1 MSEELLQKSLNKG
14 GLILGPFEYYNLGST
29 TLNDLKKYKIIP
41 SKNYDSYGLRK
52 PDGLLVDRRNKKKLS
67 VILAIEWKKG
77 EKFINEKDKIDAIEQ
92 CNDIA
97 QEIGAK
103 IGLATDGQDFIWFN
117 PNHKNKNKEYKDRTT
132 GKIRNYSLIVNK
144 NDIPLKD
151 DFLVDQKNDE
161 EDFDNLKTK
170 TQETIKLIQK
180 ILGFIDNQH
189 SKLEKGQMINPTI
202 LAGQIWQ
209 DVWSVSGATP
219 EKCLYTFVELFIF
232 KYLSDL
238 GILQEDDKGN
248 KVNFDYI
255 FSLNPDKAFRNYSD
269 NVRPYLK
276 VMFPASE
283 DDQTTIINGTVLN
296 PDVDEHRL
304 VFHKIL
310 SKFLKFGPLKN
321 IDPSFKSQV
330 FEAFMKR
337 SISQKKWGQFFTPRN
352 IVGAI
357 INISDIDKLPV
368 GSKICDPACGVGGFV
383 LEPIKVKEE
392 KKEDGLNFYYKIEGK
407 EIKPKYQFF
416 GFDKGFER
424 EEQLTIVLAKANM
437 LIFVS
442 DLLKQN
448 PSLSK
453 EFSKLFNNTFKLFNK
468 SILGS
473 LSKIN
478 RNYYDLV
485 LTNPPYV
492 IPGSS
497 NYKEAIKNNAELNE
511 FYKINATGL
520 EGLFVEW
527 IIRSI
532 KPNAKAFI
540 IIPDGILN
548 RLSDA
553 KLRKFIQ
560 EECFID
566 GIISLPQDA
575 FYTTSKKTYILALT
589 KKNSKIDIQKN
600 SIFAYLVSSIG
611 ETLDINR
618 FSTPENNDLP
628 DMVNQ
633 FNQFKGSK
641 NSFTPQNSRCKT
653 LSFEKFNNAEH
664 WVIDRFWNDEELVA
678 LGVKEEVKNFSV
690 DDYISLIQQTEN
702 SIRKLKNDLLDLSS
716 ELEKSNKDEQIAYKT
731 IGGDNGLFKIEKGK
745 SEYTKSYINNN
756 KGEYPVYS
764 SKTTEDGVIGN
775 IDHYDYETECLTWT
789 TDGTY
794 VGTVYYRNGKFSMTT
809 HCGALIPKVDKV
821 HLPYFLYVLNRDLS
835 KYYAGEGSNRRIT
848 VNIIEDVSVPVPIK
862 KDGSFDIDKQIEIAQ
877 KYKKL
882 EDIKTTLKEEMQILS
897 EVKIS
902 FD

>member
-41 SKNYDSYGLRK
+41 NKNYDSYGLRK
-52 PDGLLVDRRNKKKLS
+52 PDGLLVDRRNEKKLN

-77 EKFINEKDKIDAIEQ
+77 EKFVNGKDKIDAIEQ

-97 QEIGAK
+97 QELGAK
-103 IGLATDGQDFIWFN
+103 IGLATDGQDFVWFN
-117 PNHKNKNKEYKDRTT
+117 PNNKNKDNEYKDRTT
-132 GKIRNYSLIVNK
+132 GKVRSYNLIVNENNTPLK
-144 NDIPLKD
+144 NDFI
-151 DFLVDQKNDE
+151 VDQKNDE
-161 EDFDNLKTK
+161 ENFDNLKVK

-180 ILGFIDNQH
+180 ILTFIDSQH
-189 SKLEKGQMINPTI
+189 SKMEKGQAINPTT

-209 DVWSVSGATP
+209 DVWSVAGATP

-255 FSLNPDKAFRNYSD
+255 FSLDPDKAFRNYTD

-296 PDVDEHRL
+296 PNVDEHRL
-304 VFHKIL
+304 VFYKIL
-310 SKFLKFGPLKN
+310 SKFKKFGPLKN

-352 IVGAI
+352 IVDAI
-357 INISDIDKLPV
+357 ISISDIDKLPV

-392 KKEDGLNFYYKIEGK
+392 REDGLNFYYKIEGK
-407 EIKPKYQFF
+407 EIKPRYEFF

-424 EEQLTIVLAKANM
+424 EEQLTIILAKANM

-453 EFSKLFNNTFKLFNK
+453 EFSTLFNNTFKLFHK

-478 RNYYDLV
+478 ENYYDLI

-497 NYKEAIKNNAELNE
+497 NYKEAIKNNAELSE

-520 EGLFVEW
+520 EGLFIEW
-527 IIRSI
+527 IVRSI

-553 KLRKFIQ
+553 KLRNFIQ

-589 KKNSKIDIQKN
+589 RKNSKTDIQKN
-600 SIFAYLVSSIG
+600 PIFAYLVSSIG

-641 NSFTPQNSRCKT
+641 NYFVPQNDRCKI
-653 LSFEKFNNAEH
+653 LPFEKFDNAEH
-664 WVIDRFWNDEELVA
+664 WVIDRFWSDDELIA
-678 LGVKEEVKNFSV
+678 LGVKEEIKNFSV
-690 DDYISLIQQTEN
+690 DDYVSLIQQTEI
-702 SIRKLKNDLLDLSS
+702 SIGKLKKDLLDLSS
-716 ELEKSNKDEQIAYKT
+716 ELEKSNKDEQITYKT
-731 IGGDNGLFKIEKGK
+731 IGGDEGLFKIEKGK

-809 HCGALIPKVDKV
+809 HCGALIPKVGNI
-821 HLPYFLYVLNRDLS
+821 HLPYFLYILNRDLS

-848 VNIIEDVSVPVPIK
+848 VNIIQDVSVPVPIK
-862 KDGSFDIDKQIEIAQ
+862 KDGGFDIDKQIEIAQ

-882 EDIKTTLKEEMQILS
+882 EDIKTKLKEEMQILS

>member
-1 MSEELLQKSLNKG
+1 MSEELLQKSLNNG
-14 GLILGPFEYYNLGST
+14 GLVLGPFEYYNLGST

-41 SKNYDSYGLRK
+41 AKNYDSYGLRK

-67 VILAIEWKKG
+67 VILAIEWKRG
-77 EKFINEKDKIDAIEQ
+77 EKFINEKDKIDAVEQ

-117 PNHKNKNKEYKDRTT
+117 PNNKNKDNEYKDRTT
-132 GKIRNYSLIVNK
+132 GKIRSYNLIVNENNTLLK
-144 NDIPLKD
+144 NDFI
-151 DFLVDQKNDE
+151 VDQKNDE
-161 EDFDNLKTK
+161 ENFDNLKVK

-180 ILGFIDNQH
+180 ILTFIDSQH
-189 SKLEKGQMINPTI
+189 SKMEKGQAINPTT

-209 DVWSVSGATP
+209 DVWSIAGATP

-255 FSLNPDKAFRNYSD
+255 FSLDPDKAFRNYTD

-296 PDVDEHRL
+296 PNVDEHRL
-304 VFHKIL
+304 VFYKIL
-310 SKFLKFGPLKN
+310 SKFKKFGPLKN
-321 IDPSFKSQV
+321 IDPGFKSQV

-352 IVGAI
+352 IVDAI
-357 INISDIDKLPV
+357 ISISDIDKLPV
-368 GSKICDPACGVGGFV
+368 GSKICDPACGVGGFI

-392 KKEDGLNFYYKIEGK
+392 REDGLNFYYKIEGK
-407 EIKPKYQFF
+407 EIKPRYEFF

-424 EEQLTIVLAKANM
+424 EEQLTIILAKANM

-453 EFSKLFNNTFKLFNK
+453 EFSTLFNSTFKLFHK

-478 RNYYDLV
+478 KNYYDLI

-497 NYKEAIKNNAELNE
+497 NYKEAIKNNPELSE

-520 EGLFVEW
+520 EGLFIEW
-527 IIRSI
+527 IVRSI

-553 KLRKFIQ
+553 KLRNFIQ

-589 KKNSKIDIQKN
+589 RKNFKTDIQKN
-600 SIFAYLVSSIG
+600 PILAYIVSSIG

-641 NSFTPQNSRCKT
+641 NSFVPQNKRCKT
-653 LSFEKFNNAEH
+653 LPFEKFNNAEH
-664 WVIDRFWNDEELVA
+664 WVIDRFWSNEELIA
-678 LGVKEEVKNFSV
+678 LGVKEEIKNFSV
-690 DDYISLIQQTEN
+690 DDYVSLIQQTEI
-702 SIRKLKNDLLDLSS
+702 SIGKLKNDLLDLSY
-716 ELEKSNKDEQIAYKT
+716 ELEKSNKDEQTIQRN
-731 IGGDNGLFKIEKGK
+731 IGGNDGLFKIEKGK

-764 SKTTEDGVIGN
+764 SKTTEDGIIGN

-809 HCGALIPKVDKV
+809 HCGALIPKVDNI
-821 HLPYFLYVLNRDLS
+821 HLPYFLYILNRDLS

-848 VNIIEDVSVPVPIK
+848 VNIIQDVSVPIPIK
-862 KDGSFDIDKQIEIAQ
+862 KDGSFDINKQIEIAE

-882 EDIKTTLKEEMQILS
+882 EDIKTKLKEEMQILS

>member
-41 SKNYDSYGLRK
+41 AKNYDSYGLRK
-52 PDGLLVDRRNKKKLS
+52 PDGLLVDRRNKKKLN

-77 EKFINEKDKIDAIEQ
+77 EKFVNGKDKIDAIEQ

-117 PNHKNKNKEYKDRTT
+117 PSNKNKDNEYKDRTT
-132 GKIRNYSLIVNK
+132 GKVRSYNLIVNENNTPLK
-144 NDIPLKD
+144 NDFI
-151 DFLVDQKNDE
+151 VDQKNDE
-161 EDFDNLKTK
+161 ENFDNLKVK

-180 ILGFIDNQH
+180 ILTFIDSQH
-189 SKLEKGQMINPTI
+189 SKMEKGQAINPTT
-202 LAGQIWQ
+202 LASQIWQ
-209 DVWSVSGATP
+209 DVWSVAGATP

-255 FSLNPDKAFRNYSD
+255 FSLDPDKAFRNYTD

-296 PDVDEHRL
+296 PNVDEHRL
-304 VFHKIL
+304 VFYKIL
-310 SKFLKFGPLKN
+310 SKFKKFGPLKN

-352 IVGAI
+352 IVDAI
-357 INISDIDKLPV
+357 ISISDIDKLPV
-368 GSKICDPACGVGGFV
+368 GSKICDPACGVGGFI

-392 KKEDGLNFYYKIEGK
+392 REDGLNFYYKIEGK
-407 EIKPKYQFF
+407 EIKPRYEFF

-424 EEQLTIVLAKANM
+424 EEQLTIILAKANM

-453 EFSKLFNNTFKLFNK
+453 EFSTLFNNTFKLFHK

-478 RNYYDLV
+478 KNYYDLI

-497 NYKEAIKNNAELNE
+497 NYKEAIKNNSELSE

-520 EGLFVEW
+520 EGLFIEW
-527 IIRSI
+527 IVRSI

-553 KLRKFIQ
+553 KLRNFIQ

-589 KKNSKIDIQKN
+589 RKNSKTDVQKN
-600 SIFAYLVSSIG
+600 PIFAYLVSSIG

-641 NSFTPQNSRCKT
+641 NSFVPQNDRCKT
-653 LSFEKFNNAEH
+653 LPFEKFNNAEH
-664 WVIDRFWNDEELVA
+664 WVIDRFWSDEELIA
-678 LGVKEEVKNFSV
+678 LGVKEEIKNFSV
-690 DDYISLIQQTEN
+690 DDYVSLIQQTEI
-702 SIRKLKNDLLDLSS
+702 SIGKLKNDLLDLSS
-716 ELEKSNKDEQIAYKT
+716 ELEKNNKDEQITYKT
-731 IGGDNGLFKIEKGK
+731 IGGGDDGLFKIEKGK

-794 VGTVYYRNGKFSMTT
+794 VGTVYCRNGKFSMTT
-809 HCGALIPKVDKV
+809 HCGALIPKVDNI
-821 HLPYFLYVLNRDLS
+821 HLPYFLYILNRDLS

-848 VNIIEDVSVPVPIK
+848 VNIIQDVSVPVPIK
-862 KDGSFDIDKQIEIAQ
+862 KDGSFDIAKQIEIAQ

-882 EDIKTTLKEEMQILS
+882 EDIKTKLKEEMQILS
-897 EVKIS
+897 EAKIS

>member
-29 TLNDLKKYKIIP
+29 TLNDLKKNKIIP
-41 SKNYDSYGLRK
+41 NKNYDSYGLRK
-52 PDGLLVDRRNKKKLS
+52 PDGLLVDRRNKKKLN

-77 EKFINEKDKIDAIEQ
+77 EKFVNGKDKIDAIEQ

-97 QEIGAK
+97 QELGAK

-117 PNHKNKNKEYKDRTT
+117 PNNKNKDNEYKDRTT
-132 GKIRNYSLIVNK
+132 GKVRSYNLIVNENNTPLK
-144 NDIPLKD
+144 NDFI
-151 DFLVDQKNDE
+151 VDQKNNE
-161 EDFDNLKTK
+161 TNFDNLKTK

-180 ILGFIDNQH
+180 ILTFIDSQH
-189 SKLEKGQMINPTI
+189 SKMEKGQAINPTT

-209 DVWSVSGATP
+209 DVWSVAGATP

-238 GILQEDDKGN
+238 DILQEDDKGN

-255 FSLNPDKAFRNYSD
+255 FSLDPDKAFRNYTD

-296 PDVDEHRL
+296 PNVDEHRL
-304 VFHKIL
+304 VFYKIL
-310 SKFLKFGPLKN
+310 SKFKKFGPLKN

-352 IVGAI
+352 IVDAI
-357 INISDIDKLPV
+357 ISISDIDKLPV

-392 KKEDGLNFYYKIEGK
+392 REDGLNFYYKIEGK
-407 EIKPKYQFF
+407 EIKPRYEFF

-424 EEQLTIVLAKANM
+424 EEQLTIILAKANM

-453 EFSKLFNNTFKLFNK
+453 EFSTLFNNTFKLFHK

-478 RNYYDLV
+478 RNYYDLI

-497 NYKEAIKNNAELNE
+497 NYKEAIKNNSELSE

-520 EGLFVEW
+520 EGLFIEW
-527 IIRSI
+527 IVRSI

-553 KLRKFIQ
+553 KLRNFIQ

-566 GIISLPQDA
+566 GIMSLPQDA
-575 FYTTSKKTYILALT
+575 FYTTSKKTYILALAR
-589 KKNSKIDIQKN
+589 KNSKTDIQKTP
-600 SIFAYLVSSIG
+600 IFAYLVSSIG

-641 NSFTPQNSRCKT
+641 NSFIPQNYRCKT
-653 LSFEKFNNAEH
+653 LPFEKFNNAEH
-664 WVIDRFWNDEELVA
+664 WVIDKFWNDEELIA
-678 LGVKEEVKNFSV
+678 LGVKEEIKNFSV
-690 DDYISLIQQTEN
+690 DDYVSLIQQTEI
-702 SIRKLKNDLLDLSS
+702 SIGKLKNDLLDLSS
-716 ELEKSNKDEQIAYKT
+716 ELEKNNKDEKIIQKT
-731 IGGDNGLFKIEKGK
+731 IGGDEGLFKIEKGK
-745 SEYTKSYINNN
+745 SEYTKSYINNS

-809 HCGALIPKVDKV
+809 HCGALIPKVDNI
-821 HLPYFLYVLNRDLS
+821 HLPYFLYILNRDLS

-848 VNIIEDVSVPVPIK
+848 VNIIQDVSVPVPIK
-862 KDGSFDIDKQIEIAQ
+862 KDGNFDIGKQIEIAQ

-882 EDIKTTLKEEMQILS
+882 EDIKTKLKDEMQILS

-902 FD
+902 F

>member
-1 MSEELLQKSLNKG
+1 MSEELLQKSLNRG

-117 PNHKNKNKEYKDRTT
+117 PNHKNKDKEYKDRTT
-132 GKIRNYSLIVNK
+132 GKIRSYSLIVNK

-180 ILGFIDNQH
+180 VLGFIDNQH

-310 SKFLKFGPLKN
+310 SKFKKFGPLKN

-352 IVGAI
+352 IVDAI
-357 INISDIDKLPV
+357 ISISDIDKLPV

-809 HCGALIPKVDKV
+809 HCGALIPKIDKV

>member
-1 MSEELLQKSLNKG
+1 MSEELLQKSLNNG

-41 SKNYDSYGLRK
+41 AKNYDFYELRK
-52 PDGLLVDRRNKKKLS
+52 PDGLLVDRRNKNKLS
-67 VILAIEWKKG
+67 VILAIEWKRG

-117 PNHKNKNKEYKDRTT
+117 PNNKNKDNEYKDRTT
-132 GKIRNYSLIVNK
+132 GKIRSYNLIVNENNTPLK
-144 NDIPLKD
+144 NDFI
-151 DFLVDQKNDE
+151 VDQKNDE
-161 EDFDNLKTK
+161 ENPDNLKVK

-180 ILGFIDNQH
+180 ILTFIDSQH
-189 SKLEKGQMINPTI
+189 SKMEKGQVINPTM

-209 DVWSVSGATP
+209 DVWSVAGATP

-238 GILQEDDKGN
+238 DILQEDDKGN

-255 FSLNPDKAFRNYSD
+255 FSLDPDKAFRNYTD

-296 PDVDEHRL
+296 PNVDEHRL
-304 VFHKIL
+304 VFYKIL
-310 SKFLKFGPLKN
+310 SKFKKFGPLKN
-321 IDPSFKSQV
+321 IDPNFKSQV

-352 IVGAI
+352 IVDAI
-357 INISDIDKLPV
+357 ISISDIDKLPI

-392 KKEDGLNFYYKIEGK
+392 REDGLNFYYKIEGK
-407 EIKPKYQFF
+407 EIKPRYHFF

-424 EEQLTIVLAKANM
+424 EEQLTIILAKANM

-448 PSLSK
+448 PSMSK
-453 EFSKLFNNTFKLFNK
+453 QFSDLFNSTFKLFHK

-473 LSKIN
+473 LSKIDK
-478 RNYYDLV
+478 NYYDLI

-497 NYKEAIKNNAELNE
+497 NYKEAIKNNSELSE

-520 EGLFVEW
+520 EGLFIEW
-527 IIRSI
+527 IVRSI

-553 KLRKFIQ
+553 KLRSFIQ

-589 KKNSKIDIQKN
+589 RKNSKIYIQKDP
-600 SIFAYLVSSIG
+600 IFAYLVSSIG

-641 NSFTPQNSRCKT
+641 NSFVPKNDRCKI
-653 LSFEKFNNAEH
+653 LPFEKFNNAEH
-664 WVIDRFWNDEELVA
+664 WVIDRFWSDEELIV
-678 LGVKEEVKNFSV
+678 LGVKEEIKNFSV
-690 DDYISLIQQTEN
+690 DDYVSLIQQTEI
-702 SIRKLKNDLLDLSS
+702 SIGKLKKDLLDLSS
-716 ELEKSNKDEQIAYKT
+716 ELEKNNKDDQITYKT
-731 IGGDNGLFKIEKGK
+731 IGGDDGLFKIEKGK

-756 KGEYPVYS
+756 KGGYPVYS

-809 HCGALIPKVDKV
+809 HCGALIPKVDNI
-821 HLPYFLYVLNRDLS
+821 HLPYFLYILNRDLS

-848 VNIIEDVSVPVPIK
+848 VNIIQDVSVPVPIK
-862 KDGSFDIDKQIEIAQ
+862 KDGRSDVDKQIEIAQ

-882 EDIKTTLKEEMQILS
+882 EDIKTKLKEEMQILS

>member
-1 MSEELLQKSLNKG
+1 MSEELLQKSLNNG

-41 SKNYDSYGLRK
+41 TKNYDSYGLRK
-52 PDGLLVDRRNKKKLS
+52 PDGLLVDRRNKKKLN

-77 EKFINEKDKIDAIEQ
+77 EKFINGKDKIDAVEQ

-117 PNHKNKNKEYKDRTT
+117 PNNKNKDNEYKDRTT
-132 GKIRNYSLIVNK
+132 GKVRSYNLIVNENNTPLK
-144 NDIPLKD
+144 NDFI
-151 DFLVDQKNDE
+151 VDQKNDE
-161 EDFDNLKTK
+161 EDFDNLKVK

-180 ILGFIDNQH
+180 ILTFIDSQH
-189 SKLEKGQMINPTI
+189 SKMEKGQAINPTT
-202 LAGQIWQ
+202 LASQIWQ
-209 DVWSVSGATP
+209 DVWSVAGATP

-238 GILQEDDKGN
+238 DILQEDDKGN

-255 FSLNPDKAFRNYSD
+255 FSLDPDKAFRNYTD

-276 VMFPASE
+276 VMFPESK

-296 PDVDEHRL
+296 PNVDEHRL
-304 VFHKIL
+304 VFYKIL
-310 SKFLKFGPLKN
+310 SKFKKFGPLKN

-352 IVGAI
+352 IVDAI
-357 INISDIDKLPV
+357 ISISDIDKLPV
-368 GSKICDPACGVGGFV
+368 GSKICDPACGVGGFI

-392 KKEDGLNFYYKIEGK
+392 REDGLNFYYKIEGK
-407 EIKPKYQFF
+407 EIKPRYEFF

-424 EEQLTIVLAKANM
+424 EEQLTIILAKANM

-453 EFSKLFNNTFKLFNK
+453 EFSTLFNNTFKLFHK

-478 RNYYDLV
+478 KNYYDLI

-497 NYKEAIKNNAELNE
+497 NYKEAIKNNSELSE

-527 IIRSI
+527 IVRSI

-553 KLRKFIQ
+553 KLRNFIQ

-589 KKNSKIDIQKN
+589 RKNSKIDVQKN
-600 SIFAYLVSSIG
+600 PIFAYLVSSIG

-641 NSFTPQNSRCKT
+641 NSFVPQNDRCKT

-664 WVIDRFWNDEELVA
+664 WVIDRFWSDEELIA
-678 LGVKEEVKNFSV
+678 LGVKEEIKNFSV
-690 DDYISLIQQTEN
+690 DDYVSLIQQTEI
-702 SIRKLKNDLLDLSS
+702 SIGKLKNDLLDLSS
-716 ELEKSNKDEQIAYKT
+716 ELEKSNKDEQITHIT
-731 IGGDNGLFKIEKGK
+731 IGGDDGLFKIEKGK

-809 HCGALIPKVDKV
+809 HCGALIPKADNI
-821 HLPYFLYVLNRDLS
+821 HLPYFLYILNRDLS

-848 VNIIEDVSVPVPIK
+848 VNIIQDVSVPVPIK

-882 EDIKTTLKEEMQILS
+882 EDIKTKLKEEMQILS

>member
-1 MSEELLQKSLNKG
+1 MSEELLQKSLNNG

-41 SKNYDSYGLRK
+41 TKNYDSYGLRK
-52 PDGLLVDRRNKKKLS
+52 PDGLLVDRRNKKKLN

-77 EKFINEKDKIDAIEQ
+77 EKFINGKDKIDAVEQ

-117 PNHKNKNKEYKDRTT
+117 PNNKNKDNEYKDRTT
-132 GKIRNYSLIVNK
+132 GKVRSYNLIVNENNTPLK
-144 NDIPLKD
+144 NDFI
-151 DFLVDQKNDE
+151 VDQKNDE
-161 EDFDNLKTK
+161 EDFDNLKVK

-180 ILGFIDNQH
+180 ILTFIDSQH
-189 SKLEKGQMINPTI
+189 SKMEKGQAINPTT
-202 LAGQIWQ
+202 LASQIWQ
-209 DVWSVSGATP
+209 DVWSVAGATP

-238 GILQEDDKGN
+238 DILQEDDKGN

-255 FSLNPDKAFRNYSD
+255 FSLDPDKAFRNYTD

-276 VMFPASE
+276 VMFPESK

-296 PDVDEHRL
+296 PNVDEHRL
-304 VFHKIL
+304 VFYKIL
-310 SKFLKFGPLKN
+310 SKFKKFGPLKN

-352 IVGAI
+352 IVDAI
-357 INISDIDKLPV
+357 ISISDIDKLPV
-368 GSKICDPACGVGGFV
+368 GSKICDPACGVGGFI

-392 KKEDGLNFYYKIEGK
+392 REDGLNFYYKIEGK
-407 EIKPKYQFF
+407 EIKPRYEFF

-424 EEQLTIVLAKANM
+424 EEQLTIILAKANM

-453 EFSKLFNNTFKLFNK
+453 EFSTLFNNTFKLFHK

-478 RNYYDLV
+478 KNYYDLI

-497 NYKEAIKNNAELNE
+497 NYKEAIKNNSELSE

-527 IIRSI
+527 IVRSI

-553 KLRKFIQ
+553 KLRNFIQ

-589 KKNSKIDIQKN
+589 RKNSKIDVQKN
-600 SIFAYLVSSIG
+600 PIFAYLVSSIG

-641 NSFTPQNSRCKT
+641 NSFVPQNDRCKT

-664 WVIDRFWNDEELVA
+664 WVIDRFWSDEELIA
-678 LGVKEEVKNFSV
+678 LGVKEEIKNFSV
-690 DDYISLIQQTEN
+690 DDYVSLIQQTEI
-702 SIRKLKNDLLDLSS
+702 SIGKLKNDLLDLSS
-716 ELEKSNKDEQIAYKT
+716 ELEKSNKDEQITHIT
-731 IGGDNGLFKIEKGK
+731 IGGDDGLFKIEKGK

-809 HCGALIPKVDKV
+809 HCGALIPKADNI
-821 HLPYFLYVLNRDLS
+821 HLPYFLYILNRDLS

-848 VNIIEDVSVPVPIK
+848 VNIIQDVSVPVPVK

-882 EDIKTTLKEEMQILS
+882 EDIKTKLKEEMKILS

>member
-117 PNHKNKNKEYKDRTT
+117 PNHKNKDKEYKDRTT
-132 GKIRNYSLIVNK
+132 GKIRSYSLVVNK
-144 NDIPLKD
+144 NDIPIKD
-151 DFLVDQKNDE
+151 DFGVDQKKDE

-310 SKFLKFGPLKN
+310 SKFKKFGPLKN

-352 IVGAI
+352 IVDAI
-357 INISDIDKLPV
+357 ISISDIDKLPV

-407 EIKPKYQFF
+407 EINPKYQFF

-520 EGLFVEW
+520 EGLFIEW

-575 FYTTSKKTYILALT
+575 FYTTSKKTYILAIT
-589 KKNSKIDIQKN
+589 KKNSKTDIQKN
-600 SIFAYLVSSIG
+600 LIFAYLVSSIG

-641 NSFTPQNSRCKT
+641 NSFTPQNNRCKT
-653 LSFEKFNNAEH
+653 LSFEKFDNAEH

-716 ELEKSNKDEQIAYKT
+716 DLEKSNKDEQIAYKT

-821 HLPYFLYVLNRDLS
+821 HLPYFLYILNRDLS

-882 EDIKTTLKEEMQILS
+882 EDIKTTLKEEMRILS

>member
-41 SKNYDSYGLRK
+41 AKNYDSYGLRK

-77 EKFINEKDKIDAIEQ
+77 EKFINEKDKIGAIEQ

-117 PNHKNKNKEYKDRTT
+117 PNNKNKDNEYKDRTT
-132 GKIRNYSLIVNK
+132 GKIRSYNLIVNENNTPLK
-144 NDIPLKD
+144 NDFI
-151 DFLVDQKNDE
+151 VDQKDDE
-161 EDFDNLKTK
+161 ETFDNLKVK

-180 ILGFIDNQH
+180 ILTFIDSQH
-189 SKLEKGQMINPTI
+189 SKMEKGQAINPTT

-209 DVWSVSGATP
+209 DVWSVAGATP

-255 FSLNPDKAFRNYSD
+255 FGLDPDKAFRNYTD

-296 PDVDEHRL
+296 PNVDEHRL
-304 VFHKIL
+304 VFYKIL
-310 SKFLKFGPLKN
+310 SKFKKFGPLKN

-352 IVGAI
+352 IVDAI
-357 INISDIDKLPV
+357 ISISDIDKLPV
-368 GSKICDPACGVGGFV
+368 GSKICDPACGVGGFI

-392 KKEDGLNFYYKIEGK
+392 REDGLNFYYKIEGK
-407 EIKPKYQFF
+407 EIKPRYEFF

-424 EEQLTIVLAKANM
+424 EEQLTIILAKANM

-453 EFSKLFNNTFKLFNK
+453 EFSTLFNNTFKLFHK

-478 RNYYDLV
+478 KNYYDLI

-497 NYKEAIKNNAELNE
+497 NYKEAIKNNAELSE

-520 EGLFVEW
+520 EGLFIEW
-527 IIRSI
+527 IVRSI

-553 KLRKFIQ
+553 KLRNFIQ

-589 KKNSKIDIQKN
+589 RKNSKTDIQKN
-600 SIFAYLVSSIG
+600 PIFAYLVSSIG

-641 NSFTPQNSRCKT
+641 NSFVPQNDRCKT
-653 LSFEKFNNAEH
+653 LPFEKFDNAEH
-664 WVIDRFWNDEELVA
+664 WVIDRFWSDDELIA
-678 LGVKEEVKNFSV
+678 LGVKEEIKNFSV
-690 DDYISLIQQTEN
+690 DDYVSLIQQTEI
-702 SIRKLKNDLLDLSS
+702 SIGKLKKDLLDLSF
-716 ELEKSNKDEQIAYKT
+716 ELEKSNKDEQITHKT
-731 IGGDNGLFKIEKGK
+731 IGGDDGLFKIEKGK

-809 HCGALIPKVDKV
+809 HCGALIPKVDNI
-821 HLPYFLYVLNRDLS
+821 HLPYFLYILNRDLS

-848 VNIIEDVSVPVPIK
+848 VNIIQDVSVPVPIK
-862 KDGSFDIDKQIEIAQ
+862 KDGSFDLDKQIEIAQ

-882 EDIKTTLKEEMQILS
+882 EDIKNKLKEEMQILS

>member
-1 MSEELLQKSLNKG
+1 M
-14 GLILGPFEYYNLGST
+14 
-29 TLNDLKKYKIIP
+29 
-41 SKNYDSYGLRK
+41 
-52 PDGLLVDRRNKKKLS
+52 DRRNKKKLN

-77 EKFINEKDKIDAIEQ
+77 EKFVNGKDKIDAIEQ

-97 QEIGAK
+97 QELGAK

-117 PNHKNKNKEYKDRTT
+117 PNNKNKDNEYKDRTT
-132 GKIRNYSLIVNK
+132 GKVRSYNLIVNK
-144 NDIPLKD
+144 NNTPLKN
-151 DFLVDQKNDE
+151 DFIVDQKNDE
-161 EDFDNLKTK
+161 ANFDNLKTK
-170 TQETIKLIQK
+170 TQETIKLIRK
-180 ILGFIDNQH
+180 ILTFIDSQH
-189 SKLEKGQMINPTI
+189 SKMEKGQAINPTT

-209 DVWSVSGATP
+209 DVWSVAGATP

-238 GILQEDDKGN
+238 DILQEDDKGN

-255 FSLNPDKAFRNYSD
+255 FSLDPDKAFRNYTD

-276 VMFPASE
+276 VMFPASK

-296 PDVDEHRL
+296 PNVNEHRL
-304 VFHKIL
+304 VFYKIL
-310 SKFLKFGPLKN
+310 SKFKKFGPLKN

-330 FEAFMKR
+330 FETFMKR

-352 IVGAI
+352 IVDAI
-357 INISDIDKLPV
+357 ISISDIDKLPI
-368 GSKICDPACGVGGFV
+368 GSKICDPACGVGGFI
-383 LEPIKVKEE
+383 LESIKVKEE
-392 KKEDGLNFYYKIEGK
+392 REDGLNFYYKIEGK
-407 EIKPKYQFF
+407 KIKPRYDFF

-424 EEQLTIVLAKANM
+424 EEQLTIILAKANM

-448 PSLSK
+448 PSMSK
-453 EFSKLFNNTFKLFNK
+453 QFSYLFSNTFKLFHK

-478 RNYYDLV
+478 KDYYDLI

-497 NYKEAIKNNAELNE
+497 NYKEAIKNNSELSE

-520 EGLFVEW
+520 EGLFIEW
-527 IIRSI
+527 IVRSI

-553 KLRKFIQ
+553 KLRNFIQ

-589 KKNSKIDIQKN
+589 RKNSKIDIQKN
-600 SIFAYLVSSIG
+600 PIFAYLVSSIG

-641 NSFTPQNSRCKT
+641 NSFIPQNSRCKT

-690 DDYISLIQQTEN
+690 DDYISLIQQTEI
-702 SIRKLKNDLLDLSS
+702 SIGKLKGDLLDLSS
-716 ELEKSNKDEQIAYKT
+716 ELEKSNKDKQIAYKT
-731 IGGDNGLFKIEKGK
+731 IGGDDGLFKIEKGK

-756 KGEYPVYS
+756 KGDYPVYS

-775 IDHYDYETECLTWT
+775 INHYDYETECLTWT

-794 VGTVYYRNGKFSMTT
+794 VGTVYYRNGKFGMTT
-809 HCGALIPKVDKV
+809 HCGALIPKVDNI
-821 HLPYFLYVLNRDLS
+821 HLSYFLYILNRDLS

-848 VNIIEDVSVPVPIK
+848 VNIIQNVSVPVPIK
-862 KDGSFDIDKQIEIAQ
+862 KNGNFDIDKQIEIAQ

-882 EDIKTTLKEEMQILS
+882 EDIKNKLKEEMQILS

>member
-117 PNHKNKNKEYKDRTT
+117 PNHKNKDKEYKDRTT
-132 GKIRNYSLIVNK
+132 GKIRSYSLIVNK

-161 EDFDNLKTK
+161 EDLDNLKTK
-170 TQETIKLIQK
+170 TQETIKLIHK
-180 ILGFIDNQH
+180 ILSFIDNQH

-310 SKFLKFGPLKN
+310 SKFKKFGPLKN

-352 IVGAI
+352 IVDAI
-357 INISDIDKLPV
+357 ISISDIDKLPV

-383 LEPIKVKEE
+383 LEPIRVKEE

-566 GIISLPQDA
+566 GMISLPQDA

-589 KKNSKIDIQKN
+589 KKNSKID
-600 SIFAYLVSSIG
+600 F
-611 ETLDINR
+611 
-618 FSTPENNDLP
+618 DL
-628 DMVNQ
+628 VNQ
-633 FNQFKGSK
+633 
-641 NSFTPQNSRCKT
+641 
-653 LSFEKFNNAEH
+653 
-664 WVIDRFWNDEELVA
+664 
-678 LGVKEEVKNFSV
+678 
-690 DDYISLIQQTEN
+690 
-702 SIRKLKNDLLDLSS
+702 
-716 ELEKSNKDEQIAYKT
+716 
-731 IGGDNGLFKIEKGK
+731 
-745 SEYTKSYINNN
+745 
-756 KGEYPVYS
+756 
-764 SKTTEDGVIGN
+764 
-775 IDHYDYETECLTWT
+775 
-789 TDGTY
+789 
-794 VGTVYYRNGKFSMTT
+794 
-809 HCGALIPKVDKV
+809 
-821 HLPYFLYVLNRDLS
+821 
-835 KYYAGEGSNRRIT
+835 
-848 VNIIEDVSVPVPIK
+848 
-862 KDGSFDIDKQIEIAQ
+862 
-877 KYKKL
+877 
-882 EDIKTTLKEEMQILS
+882 IKTQKEAAVYQI
-897 EVKIS
+897 
-902 FD
+902 

>member
-1 MSEELLQKSLNKG
+1 
-14 GLILGPFEYYNLGST
+14 
-29 TLNDLKKYKIIP
+29 
-41 SKNYDSYGLRK
+41 
-52 PDGLLVDRRNKKKLS
+52 
-67 VILAIEWKKG
+67 
-77 EKFINEKDKIDAIEQ
+77 
-92 CNDIA
+92 
-97 QEIGAK
+97 
-103 IGLATDGQDFIWFN
+103 
-117 PNHKNKNKEYKDRTT
+117 
-132 GKIRNYSLIVNK
+132 
-144 NDIPLKD
+144 
-151 DFLVDQKNDE
+151 
-161 EDFDNLKTK
+161 
-170 TQETIKLIQK
+170 
-180 ILGFIDNQH
+180 
-189 SKLEKGQMINPTI
+189 
-202 LAGQIWQ
+202 
-209 DVWSVSGATP
+209 
-219 EKCLYTFVELFIF
+219 
-232 KYLSDL
+232 
-238 GILQEDDKGN
+238 
-248 KVNFDYI
+248 
-255 FSLNPDKAFRNYSD
+255 
-269 NVRPYLK
+269 
-276 VMFPASE
+276 
-283 DDQTTIINGTVLN
+283 
-296 PDVDEHRL
+296 
-304 VFHKIL
+304 
-310 SKFLKFGPLKN
+310 
-321 IDPSFKSQV
+321 
-330 FEAFMKR
+330 
-337 SISQKKWGQFFTPRN
+337 
-352 IVGAI
+352 
-357 INISDIDKLPV
+357 
-368 GSKICDPACGVGGFV
+368 

-392 KKEDGLNFYYKIEGK
+392 REDGLNFYYKIEGK
-407 EIKPKYQFF
+407 EIKPRYEFF

-424 EEQLTIVLAKANM
+424 EEQLTIILAKANM

-448 PSLSK
+448 PSMSK
-453 EFSKLFNNTFKLFNK
+453 QFSDLFNGTFKLFHK

-478 RNYYDLV
+478 KNYYDLI

-497 NYKEAIKNNAELNE
+497 NYKEAIKNNSELSE

-527 IIRSI
+527 IVRSI

-553 KLRKFIQ
+553 KLRAFIQ

-589 KKNSKIDIQKN
+589 RKNSKIDVQKN
-600 SIFAYLVSSIG
+600 QVFAYLVSSIG

-628 DMVNQ
+628 NMVNQ

-641 NSFTPQNSRCKT
+641 NSFVSQNDRCKI
-653 LSFEKFNNAEH
+653 LPFEKFNNAEH

-690 DDYISLIQQTEN
+690 DDYVSLIQQTEI
-702 SIRKLKNDLLDLSS
+702 SIGKLKNDLLDLSF
-716 ELEKSNKDEQIAYKT
+716 ELEKNNKAEQVINKT
-731 IGGDNGLFKIEKGK
+731 IGGDDGLFKIEKGK

-756 KGEYPVYS
+756 KGDYPVYS

-794 VGTVYYRNGKFSMTT
+794 VGTVYHRNGKFSMTT
-809 HCGALIPKVDKV
+809 HCGALIPKVDNI
-821 HLPYFLYVLNRDLS
+821 HLPYFLYILNRDLS

-848 VNIIEDVSVPVPIK
+848 VNIIQDVSVPIPIK
-862 KDGSFDIDKQIEIAQ
+862 KDGGFDIDKQIEIAQ

-882 EDIKTTLKEEMQILS
+882 EDIKTKLKEEMQILS

>member
-1 MSEELLQKSLNKG
+1 MSEELLQKSLNNG
-14 GLILGPFEYYNLGST
+14 GLVLGPFEYYNLGST

-41 SKNYDSYGLRK
+41 AKNYDSYGLRK

-67 VILAIEWKKG
+67 VILAIEWKRG
-77 EKFINEKDKIDAIEQ
+77 EKFINEKDKIDAVEQ

-117 PNHKNKNKEYKDRTT
+117 PNNKNKDNEYKDRTT
-132 GKIRNYSLIVNK
+132 GKIRSYNLIVNENNTLLK
-144 NDIPLKD
+144 NDFI
-151 DFLVDQKNDE
+151 VDQKNDE
-161 EDFDNLKTK
+161 ENFDNLKVK

-180 ILGFIDNQH
+180 ILTFIDSQH
-189 SKLEKGQMINPTI
+189 SKMEKGQAINPTT

-209 DVWSVSGATP
+209 DVWSVAGATP

-255 FSLNPDKAFRNYSD
+255 FSLDPDKAFRNYTD

-296 PDVDEHRL
+296 PNVDEHRL
-304 VFHKIL
+304 VFYKIL
-310 SKFLKFGPLKN
+310 SKFKKFGPLKN
-321 IDPSFKSQV
+321 IDPGFKSQV

-352 IVGAI
+352 IVDAI
-357 INISDIDKLPV
+357 ISISDIDKLPV
-368 GSKICDPACGVGGFV
+368 GSKICDPACGVGGFI

-392 KKEDGLNFYYKIEGK
+392 REDGLNFYYKIEGK
-407 EIKPKYQFF
+407 EIKPRYEFF

-424 EEQLTIVLAKANM
+424 EEQLTIILAKANM

-453 EFSKLFNNTFKLFNK
+453 EFSTLFNSTFKLFHK

-478 RNYYDLV
+478 KNYYDLI

-497 NYKEAIKNNAELNE
+497 NYKEAIKNNPELSE

-520 EGLFVEW
+520 EGLFIEW
-527 IIRSI
+527 IVRSI

-553 KLRKFIQ
+553 KLRNFIQ

-589 KKNSKIDIQKN
+589 RKNFKTDIQKN
-600 SIFAYLVSSIG
+600 PILAYIVSSIG

-641 NSFTPQNSRCKT
+641 NSFVPQNKRCKT
-653 LSFEKFNNAEH
+653 LPFEKFNNAEH
-664 WVIDRFWNDEELVA
+664 WVIDRFWSNEELIA
-678 LGVKEEVKNFSV
+678 LGVKEEIKNFSV
-690 DDYISLIQQTEN
+690 DDYVSLIQQTEI
-702 SIRKLKNDLLDLSS
+702 SIGKLKNDLLDLSY
-716 ELEKSNKDEQIAYKT
+716 ELEKSNKDEQTIQRN
-731 IGGDNGLFKIEKGK
+731 IGGNDGLFKIEKGK

-764 SKTTEDGVIGN
+764 SKTTEDGIIGN

-809 HCGALIPKVDKV
+809 HCGALIPKVDNI
-821 HLPYFLYVLNRDLS
+821 HLPYFLYILNRDLS

-848 VNIIEDVSVPVPIK
+848 VNIIQDVSVPIPIK
-862 KDGSFDIDKQIEIAQ
+862 KDGSFDINKQIEIAE

-882 EDIKTTLKEEMQILS
+882 EDIKTKLKEEMQILS

>member
-14 GLILGPFEYYNLGST
+14 GLILGPFEYYNLGNT
-29 TLNDLKKYKIIP
+29 TLNDLKKYKIIS

-77 EKFINEKDKIDAIEQ
+77 EKFINGKDKTDAIEQ

-117 PNHKNKNKEYKDRTT
+117 PNNKNKDNEYKDRTT
-132 GKIRNYSLIVNK
+132 KKVRSYNLIVNENNAPLK
-144 NDIPLKD
+144 NDFI
-151 DFLVDQKNDE
+151 VDQKNDE
-161 EDFDNLKTK
+161 ENFDNLKIK

-180 ILGFIDNQH
+180 ILTFIDSQH
-189 SKLEKGQMINPTI
+189 SKMEKGQAINPTT
-202 LAGQIWQ
+202 LASQIWQ
-209 DVWSVSGATP
+209 DVWSVAGATP

-238 GILQEDDKGN
+238 DILQEDDKGN

-255 FSLNPDKAFRNYSD
+255 FNLDPDKAFRNYTD

-276 VMFPASE
+276 VMFPASK

-296 PDVDEHRL
+296 PNVDEHRL
-304 VFHKIL
+304 VFYKIL
-310 SKFLKFGPLKN
+310 SKFKKFGPLKN

-352 IVGAI
+352 IVDAI
-357 INISDIDKLPV
+357 ISISDIDKLPT

-392 KKEDGLNFYYKIEGK
+392 REDGLNFYYKIEGK
-407 EIKPKYQFF
+407 EIKPRYEFF

-424 EEQLTIVLAKANM
+424 EEQLTIILAKANM

-453 EFSKLFNNTFKLFNK
+453 EFSTLFNNTFKLFHK

-478 RNYYDLV
+478 KDYYDLV

-497 NYKEAIKNNAELNE
+497 NYKEAIKNNSELSE

-520 EGLFVEW
+520 EGLFIEW

-553 KLRKFIQ
+553 KLRNFIQ

-589 KKNSKIDIQKN
+589 RKNSKTEVQKN
-600 SIFAYLVSSIG
+600 PIFAYLVSSIG

-641 NSFTPQNSRCKT
+641 NSFAPQNNRCKT
-653 LSFEKFNNAEH
+653 LPFEKFNNAEH
-664 WVIDRFWNDEELVA
+664 WVIDRFWSDEELIV
-678 LGVKEEVKNFSV
+678 LGIKEEIKNFSV
-690 DDYISLIQQTEN
+690 DDYVSLIQQTEI
-702 SIRKLKNDLLDLSS
+702 SIGKLKKDLLDLSY
-716 ELEKSNKDEQIAYKT
+716 ELEKNNKDEQIVYKT
-731 IGGDNGLFKIEKGK
+731 IGNDDGLFKIEKGK

-764 SKTTEDGVIGN
+764 SKTTEDGIIGN

-794 VGTVYYRNGKFSMTT
+794 VGTVYYRNGNFSMTT
-809 HCGALIPKVDKV
+809 HCGALIPKVENI
-821 HLPYFLYVLNRDLS
+821 HLPYFLYILNRDLS

-848 VNIIEDVSVPVPIK
+848 VNIIQDVSVPVPVN
-862 KDGSFDIDKQIEIAQ
+862 KDGSFDIDKQVEIAQ

-882 EDIKTTLKEEMQILS
+882 EDIKTKLREEMQTLS

>member
-1 MSEELLQKSLNKG
+1 
-14 GLILGPFEYYNLGST
+14 
-29 TLNDLKKYKIIP
+29 
-41 SKNYDSYGLRK
+41 
-52 PDGLLVDRRNKKKLS
+52 
-67 VILAIEWKKG
+67 
-77 EKFINEKDKIDAIEQ
+77 
-92 CNDIA
+92 
-97 QEIGAK
+97 
-103 IGLATDGQDFIWFN
+103 
-117 PNHKNKNKEYKDRTT
+117 
-132 GKIRNYSLIVNK
+132 
-144 NDIPLKD
+144 
-151 DFLVDQKNDE
+151 
-161 EDFDNLKTK
+161 
-170 TQETIKLIQK
+170 
-180 ILGFIDNQH
+180 
-189 SKLEKGQMINPTI
+189 
-202 LAGQIWQ
+202 
-209 DVWSVSGATP
+209 
-219 EKCLYTFVELFIF
+219 
-232 KYLSDL
+232 
-238 GILQEDDKGN
+238 
-248 KVNFDYI
+248 
-255 FSLNPDKAFRNYSD
+255 
-269 NVRPYLK
+269 
-276 VMFPASE
+276 MFPASK

-296 PDVDEHRL
+296 PNVDEHRL
-304 VFHKIL
+304 VFYKIL
-310 SKFLKFGPLKN
+310 SKFKKFGPLKN

-352 IVGAI
+352 IVDAI
-357 INISDIDKLPV
+357 ISISDIDKLPV
-368 GSKICDPACGVGGFV
+368 GSKICDPACGVGGFI

-392 KKEDGLNFYYKIEGK
+392 REDGLNFYYKIEGK
-407 EIKPKYQFF
+407 EIKPRYEFF

-424 EEQLTIVLAKANM
+424 EEQLTIILAKANM

-448 PSLSK
+448 PSMSK
-453 EFSKLFNNTFKLFNK
+453 QFSDLFNSTFKLFHK

-473 LSKIN
+473 LSEIN
-478 RNYYDLV
+478 KNYYDLI

-497 NYKEAIKNNAELNE
+497 NYKEAIKNNSELSE

-520 EGLFVEW
+520 EGLFIEW
-527 IIRSI
+527 IVRSI

-553 KLRKFIQ
+553 KLRNFIQ

-589 KKNSKIDIQKN
+589 RKNSKIDTQKN
-600 SIFAYLVSSIG
+600 PIFAYLVSSIG

-618 FSTPENNDLP
+618 FFTPENNDLP

-641 NSFTPQNSRCKT
+641 NSFVPQNDRCKI
-653 LSFEKFNNAEH
+653 LPFEKFNNAEH
-664 WVIDRFWNDEELVA
+664 WVIDRFWSDEELIA
-678 LGVKEEVKNFSV
+678 LGVKEEIKNFSV
-690 DDYISLIQQTEN
+690 DDYVSLIQQTEI
-702 SIRKLKNDLLDLSS
+702 SIGKLKNDLLDLSS
-716 ELEKSNKDEQIAYKT
+716 ELEKGNKDEQIIYKT
-731 IGGDNGLFKIEKGK
+731 IGGDDGLFKIEKGK

-809 HCGALIPKVDKV
+809 HCGALMPKVGNI
-821 HLPYFLYVLNRDLS
+821 HLSYFLYILNRDLS

-848 VNIIEDVSVPVPIK
+848 VNIIQDVSVPVPIK

-882 EDIKTTLKEEMQILS
+882 EDIKTKLKEEMQILS

>member
-29 TLNDLKKYKIIP
+29 TLNDLKKNKIIP
-41 SKNYDSYGLRK
+41 NKNYNSYGLRK
-52 PDGLLVDRRNKKKLS
+52 PDGLLVDRRNKKKLN

-77 EKFINEKDKIDAIEQ
+77 EKFVNGKDKIDAIEQ

-97 QEIGAK
+97 QELGAK

-117 PNHKNKNKEYKDRTT
+117 PNNKNKDNEYKDRTT
-132 GKIRNYSLIVNK
+132 GKVRSYNLIVNK
-144 NDIPLKD
+144 NNTPLKN
-151 DFLVDQKNDE
+151 DFIVDQKNDE
-161 EDFDNLKTK
+161 ANFDNLKTK
-170 TQETIKLIQK
+170 TQETIKLIRK
-180 ILGFIDNQH
+180 ILTFIDSQH
-189 SKLEKGQMINPTI
+189 SKMEKGQAINPTT

-209 DVWSVSGATP
+209 DVWSVAGATP

-238 GILQEDDKGN
+238 DILQEDDKGN

-255 FSLNPDKAFRNYSD
+255 FSLDPDKAFRNYTD
-269 NVRPYLK
+269 NVRSYLK

-296 PDVDEHRL
+296 PNVNEHRL
-304 VFHKIL
+304 VFYKIL
-310 SKFLKFGPLKN
+310 SKFKKFGPLKN

-330 FEAFMKR
+330 FETFMKR

-352 IVGAI
+352 IVDAI
-357 INISDIDKLPV
+357 ISISDIDKLPI
-368 GSKICDPACGVGGFV
+368 GSKICDPACGVGGFI
-383 LEPIKVKEE
+383 LESIKVKEE
-392 KKEDGLNFYYKIEGK
+392 REDGLNFYYKIEGK
-407 EIKPKYQFF
+407 KIKPRYDFF

-424 EEQLTIVLAKANM
+424 EEQLTIILAKANM

-448 PSLSK
+448 PSMSK
-453 EFSKLFNNTFKLFNK
+453 QFSYLFSNTFKLFHK

-478 RNYYDLV
+478 KDYYDLI

-497 NYKEAIKNNAELNE
+497 NYKEAIKNNSELSE

-520 EGLFVEW
+520 EGLFIEW
-527 IIRSI
+527 IVRSI

-553 KLRKFIQ
+553 KLRNFIQ

-575 FYTTSKKTYILALT
+575 FYTTSQKTYILALT
-589 KKNSKIDIQKN
+589 RKNSKIDIQKN
-600 SIFAYLVSSIG
+600 PIFAYLVSSIG

-641 NSFTPQNSRCKT
+641 NSFIPQNSRCKT

-690 DDYISLIQQTEN
+690 DDYISLIQQTEI
-702 SIRKLKNDLLDLSS
+702 SIGKLKGDLLDLSS
-716 ELEKSNKDEQIAYKT
+716 ELEKSNKDKQIAYKT
-731 IGGDNGLFKIEKGK
+731 IGGDDGLFKIEKGK

-756 KGEYPVYS
+756 KGDYPVYS

-775 IDHYDYETECLTWT
+775 INHYDYETECLTWT

-794 VGTVYYRNGKFSMTT
+794 VGTVYYRNGKFGMTT
-809 HCGALIPKVDKV
+809 HCGALIPKVDNI
-821 HLPYFLYVLNRDLS
+821 HLSYFLYILNRDLS

-848 VNIIEDVSVPVPIK
+848 VNIIQNVSVPVPIK
-862 KDGSFDIDKQIEIAQ
+862 KNGNFDIDKQIEIAQ

-882 EDIKTTLKEEMQILS
+882 EDIKNKLKEEMQILS

>member
-41 SKNYDSYGLRK
+41 NKNYDSYGLRK
-52 PDGLLVDRRNKKKLS
+52 PDGLLVDRRNKKKLN
-67 VILAIEWKKG
+67 VILTIEWKKG
-77 EKFINEKDKIDAIEQ
+77 EKFVNGKDKIDAIEQ

-97 QEIGAK
+97 QELGAK

-117 PNHKNKNKEYKDRTT
+117 PNNKNKDNEYKDRTT
-132 GKIRNYSLIVNK
+132 GKVRSYNLIVNENNTPLK
-144 NDIPLKD
+144 NDFII
-151 DFLVDQKNDE
+151 DQKNDE
-161 EDFDNLKTK
+161 ENFDNLKVK

-180 ILGFIDNQH
+180 ILTFIDSQH
-189 SKLEKGQMINPTI
+189 SKMEKGQAINPTT

-209 DVWSVSGATP
+209 DVWSVAGATP

-255 FSLNPDKAFRNYSD
+255 FSLDPDKAFRNYTD

-296 PDVDEHRL
+296 PNVDEHRL
-304 VFHKIL
+304 VFYKIL
-310 SKFLKFGPLKN
+310 SKFKKFGPLKN

-352 IVGAI
+352 IVDAI
-357 INISDIDKLPV
+357 ISISDIDKLPV

-392 KKEDGLNFYYKIEGK
+392 REDGLNFYYKIEGK
-407 EIKPKYQFF
+407 EIKPRYEFF

-424 EEQLTIVLAKANM
+424 EEQLTIILAKANM

-453 EFSKLFNNTFKLFNK
+453 EFSTLFNNTFKLFHK

-478 RNYYDLV
+478 KNYYDLI

-497 NYKEAIKNNAELNE
+497 NYKEAIKNNAELSE

-520 EGLFVEW
+520 EGLFIEW
-527 IIRSI
+527 IVRSI

-553 KLRKFIQ
+553 KLRNFIQ

-589 KKNSKIDIQKN
+589 RKNSKTDIQKN
-600 SIFAYLVSSIG
+600 PIFAYLVSSIG

-641 NSFTPQNSRCKT
+641 NSFVPQNDRCKT
-653 LSFEKFNNAEH
+653 LPFEKFDNAEH
-664 WVIDRFWNDEELVA
+664 WVIDRFWSDDELIA
-678 LGVKEEVKNFSV
+678 LGVKEEIKNFSV
-690 DDYISLIQQTEN
+690 DDYVSLIQQTEI
-702 SIRKLKNDLLDLSS
+702 SIGKLKKDLLDLSF
-716 ELEKSNKDEQIAYKT
+716 ELEKSNKDEQITHKT
-731 IGGDNGLFKIEKGK
+731 IGGDDGLFKIEKGK

-809 HCGALIPKVDKV
+809 HCGALIPKVDNI
-821 HLPYFLYVLNRDLS
+821 HLPYFLYILNRDLS

-848 VNIIEDVSVPVPIK
+848 VNIIQDVSVPVPIK
-862 KDGSFDIDKQIEIAQ
+862 KDGSFDLDKQIEIAQ

-882 EDIKTTLKEEMQILS
+882 EDIKNKLKEEMQILS

>member
-1 MSEELLQKSLNKG
+1 M
-14 GLILGPFEYYNLGST
+14 
-29 TLNDLKKYKIIP
+29 
-41 SKNYDSYGLRK
+41 
-52 PDGLLVDRRNKKKLS
+52 DRRNKKKLN

-77 EKFINEKDKIDAIEQ
+77 EKFVNGKDKIDAIEQ

-97 QEIGAK
+97 QELGAK

-117 PNHKNKNKEYKDRTT
+117 PNNKNKDNEYKDRTT
-132 GKIRNYSLIVNK
+132 GKVRSYNLIVNK
-144 NDIPLKD
+144 NNTPLKN
-151 DFLVDQKNDE
+151 DFIVDQKNDE
-161 EDFDNLKTK
+161 ANFDNLKTK
-170 TQETIKLIQK
+170 TQETIKLIRK
-180 ILGFIDNQH
+180 ILTFIDSQH
-189 SKLEKGQMINPTI
+189 SKMEKGQAINPTT

-209 DVWSVSGATP
+209 DVWSVAGATP

-238 GILQEDDKGN
+238 DILQEDDKGN

-255 FSLNPDKAFRNYSD
+255 FSLDPDKAFRNYTD
-269 NVRPYLK
+269 NVRSYLK

-296 PDVDEHRL
+296 PNVNEHRL
-304 VFHKIL
+304 VFYKIL
-310 SKFLKFGPLKN
+310 SKFKKFGPLKN

-330 FEAFMKR
+330 FETFMKR

-352 IVGAI
+352 IVDAI
-357 INISDIDKLPV
+357 ISISDIDKLPI
-368 GSKICDPACGVGGFV
+368 GSKICDPACGVGGFI
-383 LEPIKVKEE
+383 LESIKVKEE
-392 KKEDGLNFYYKIEGK
+392 REDGLNFYYKIEGK
-407 EIKPKYQFF
+407 KIKPRYDFF

-424 EEQLTIVLAKANM
+424 EEQLTIILAKANM

-448 PSLSK
+448 PSMSK
-453 EFSKLFNNTFKLFNK
+453 QFSYLFSNTFKLFHK

-473 LSKIN
+473 LFKIN
-478 RNYYDLV
+478 KDYYDLI

-497 NYKEAIKNNAELNE
+497 NYKEAIKNNSELSE

-520 EGLFVEW
+520 EGLFIEW
-527 IIRSI
+527 IVRSI

-553 KLRKFIQ
+553 KLRNFIQ

-589 KKNSKIDIQKN
+589 RKNSKIDIQKN
-600 SIFAYLVSSIG
+600 PIFAYLVSSIG

-641 NSFTPQNSRCKT
+641 NSFIPQNSRCKT

-690 DDYISLIQQTEN
+690 DDYISLIQQTEI
-702 SIRKLKNDLLDLSS
+702 SIGKLKGDLLDLSS
-716 ELEKSNKDEQIAYKT
+716 ELEKSNKDKQIAYKT
-731 IGGDNGLFKIEKGK
+731 IGGDDGLFKIEKGK

-756 KGEYPVYS
+756 KGDYPVYS

-775 IDHYDYETECLTWT
+775 INHYDYETECLTWT

-794 VGTVYYRNGKFSMTT
+794 VGTVYYRNGKFGMTT
-809 HCGALIPKVDKV
+809 HCGALIPKVDNI
-821 HLPYFLYVLNRDLS
+821 HLSYFLYILNRDLS

-848 VNIIEDVSVPVPIK
+848 VNIIQNVSVPVPIK
-862 KDGSFDIDKQIEIAQ
+862 KNGNFDFDKQIEIAQ

-882 EDIKTTLKEEMQILS
+882 EDIKNKLKEEMQILS

>member
-1 MSEELLQKSLNKG
+1 MQKYLNKG
-14 GLILGPFEYYNLGST
+14 GLILGPFEYYNLGNT

-41 SKNYDSYGLRK
+41 NKNYDSYGLRK
-52 PDGLLVDRRNKKKLS
+52 PDGLLVDRRNKKKLN

-77 EKFINEKDKIDAIEQ
+77 EKFVNGKDKIDAIEQ

-97 QEIGAK
+97 QELGAK

-117 PNHKNKNKEYKDRTT
+117 PNNKNKDNEYKDRTT
-132 GKIRNYSLIVNK
+132 GKVRSYSLIVNENNTPLK
-144 NDIPLKD
+144 NDFVI
-151 DFLVDQKNDE
+151 DQKNDE
-161 EDFDNLKTK
+161 KNFDNLKIK
-170 TQETIKLIQK
+170 TQETMRLIQK
-180 ILGFIDNQH
+180 ILTFIDNQH
-189 SKLEKGQMINPTI
+189 SKMEKGQAINPTT

-209 DVWSVSGATP
+209 DVWSVAGATP

-255 FSLNPDKAFRNYSD
+255 FGLDPDKAFRNYTD

-276 VMFPASE
+276 VMFPASK

-296 PDVDEHRL
+296 PNVDEHRL
-304 VFHKIL
+304 VFYKIL
-310 SKFLKFGPLKN
+310 SKFKKFGPLKN

-352 IVGAI
+352 IVDAI
-357 INISDIDKLPV
+357 ISISDVDKLPV
-368 GSKICDPACGVGGFV
+368 GSKICDPACGVGGFI

-392 KKEDGLNFYYKIEGK
+392 REDGLNFYYKIEGK
-407 EIKPKYQFF
+407 EIKPRYEFF

-424 EEQLTIVLAKANM
+424 EEQLTIILAKANM

-448 PSLSK
+448 PSMSK
-453 EFSKLFNNTFKLFNK
+453 QFSDLFNSTFKLFHK

-473 LSKIN
+473 LSEIN
-478 RNYYDLV
+478 KNYYDLI

-497 NYKEAIKNNAELNE
+497 NYKEAIKNNSELSE

-520 EGLFVEW
+520 EGLFIEW
-527 IIRSI
+527 IVRSI

-553 KLRKFIQ
+553 KLRNFIQ

-589 KKNSKIDIQKN
+589 RKNSKIDTQKN
-600 SIFAYLVSSIG
+600 PIFAYLISSIG

-618 FSTPENNDLP
+618 FFTPENNDLP

-641 NSFTPQNSRCKT
+641 NSFVPQNDRCKI
-653 LSFEKFNNAEH
+653 LPFKKFNNAEH
-664 WVIDRFWNDEELVA
+664 WVIDRFWSDEELIA
-678 LGVKEEVKNFSV
+678 LGVKEEIKNFSV
-690 DDYISLIQQTEN
+690 DDYVSLIEQTEV
-702 SIRKLKNDLLDLSS
+702 SIGKLKNDLLDLSS
-716 ELEKSNKDEQIAYKT
+716 ELEKSNKDEQIIYKT
-731 IGGDNGLFKIEKGK
+731 IGGDDGLFKIEKGK

-809 HCGALIPKVDKV
+809 HCGALMPKVSNI
-821 HLPYFLYVLNRDLS
+821 HLSYFLYILNRDLS

-848 VNIIEDVSVPVPIK
+848 VNIIQDVSVPVPIK

-882 EDIKTTLKEEMQILS
+882 EDIKTKLKEEMQILS